1 MNFYKLADI
10 ETGQEVYINPKTI
23 EYYMRGK
30 DNVQLETSSMYMHVS
45 LDEFNNMMVL
55 EGNEEY

>member
-1 MNFYKLADI
+1 MNFYKLTDI
-10 ETGQEVYINPKTI
+10 ETGQDVYINPKTI

-30 DNVQLETSSMYMHVS
+30 DHVQLETSSMYMHVG
-45 LDEFNNMMVL
+45 LNEFNNMMVL